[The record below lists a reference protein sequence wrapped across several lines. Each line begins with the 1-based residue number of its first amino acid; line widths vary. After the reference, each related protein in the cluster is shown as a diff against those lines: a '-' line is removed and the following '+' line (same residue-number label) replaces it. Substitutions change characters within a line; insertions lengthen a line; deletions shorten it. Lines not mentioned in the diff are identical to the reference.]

1 MDAFDHNPHSETR
14 PDRVAAKGTTRT
26 LAILAV
32 IGVGMF
38 GFAFANA
45 PLFVMICR
53 KIGLIAEA
61 PKQTDAVD
69 APDASRP
76 LQVYFLA
83 NSNGLPVSFSVKRA
97 VQDIAVGE
105 RAMNEYRFVNLSN
118 ERIYFRP
125 VHDVSPVDAGRDE
138 ILHLEACFCFDE
150 QVIEPRQEYVLPVIY
165 RFDPALRGE
174 VNRITMSYTLFLSD
188 RVSYE
193 KFHAARKS
201 SAREA
206 AEASDAPG

>member
-1 MDAFDHNPHSETR
+1 MNTFDHNSPNETR
-14 PDRVAAKGTTRT
+14 PDRAAAKNTNRT

-32 IGVGMF
+32 IGIGMF

-45 PLFVMICR
+45 PLFVMICQ

-61 PKQTDAVD
+61 PKQTDVVD

-83 NSNGLPVSFSVKRA
+83 NSNGLPISFSVKRA
-97 VQDIAVGE
+97 VQDISVGE
-105 RAMNEYRFVNLSN
+105 RAMNEYRFVNLSD

-165 RFDPALRGE
+165 RFDPSLRGE
-174 VNRITMSYTLFLSD
+174 VKRITMSYTLFKSD
-188 RVSYE
+188 RASYD
-193 KFHAARKS
+193 KFHAAQKEAAAK
-201 SAREA
+201 AREA
-206 AEASDAPG
+206 SDVPG